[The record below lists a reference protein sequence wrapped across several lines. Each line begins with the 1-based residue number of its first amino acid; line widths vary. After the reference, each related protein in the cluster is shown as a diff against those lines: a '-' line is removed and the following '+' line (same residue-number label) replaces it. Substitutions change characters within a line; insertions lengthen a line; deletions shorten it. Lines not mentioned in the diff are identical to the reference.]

1 VVSRIEV
8 KEHANFCRIMG
19 KTKYSEILVVLAV
32 ALVCVKNVETRF
44 DK

>member
-1 VVSRIEV
+1 MC
-8 KEHANFCRIMG
+8 KFLLYNG
-19 KTKYSEILVVLAV
+19 KKTKYSEILFVLAV